1 MGRTRQ
7 LTLFTCQASH
17 QNASNNAS
25 NLAKT
30 QDFFV
35 KICYD
40 KPFLVGDFLYN
51 SQSIMNITVNYEY
64 STTFK

>member
-7 LTLFTCQASH
+7 LTLFTCLAAH

-40 KPFLVGDFLYN
+40 KPFLVGDFYTINNQFEYN
-51 SQSIMNITVNYEY
+51 GQL
-64 STTFK
+64 